1 MTLRRR
7 LLGSA
12 ALLALTAGGC
22 LAASSSAQAVTLAHP
37 ATVAVA
43 PLAHAAAP
51 LPAAPAAPAP
61 AAPAPAA
68 PAPAIHP
75 AAPTPTPPRPPASP
89 TPPRGGISVDVDGG
103 TQGRDSV
110 VKIIVLMTVLS
121 IAPSILLM
129 MTSFTKIVIV
139 LGLTRQAIG
148 TPTIPPNQVLA
159 GIALFLSLFV
169 MGPVVSQV
177 YEQAVT
183 PYTNGTIEMNEALER
198 AQAPLRTFM
207 LRQTGNQ
214 ELQTM
219 VAASGQEQPA
229 NYENVEF
236 TTLVPAFVLSELKT
250 AFIIGFVI
258 FVPFLVIDLVVASV
272 LMAMGMMML
281 PPVMI
286 SMPFKILL
294 FIMVDGWT
302 LITTALV
309 SGYMQT

>member
-12 ALLALTAGGC
+12 ALLALAAGGC

-51 LPAAPAAPAP
+51 LPAAPAAP
-61 AAPAPAA
+61 APAPAA

-229 NYENVEF
+229 NYEDVEF